1 MATGRSTVLLIGAG
15 VVIVA
20 AGAALL
26 ATLGLGW
33 GWGADRV
40 EGLTCED
47 RVRSIGHLADR
58 HPSGAAQAL
67 ADAVTKE
74 RDPEV
79 RQAAL
84 VGLARFA
91 TPDARTAVDQGT
103 HDTSARVRAAAA
115 ATLGMYRD
123 EVAVNRL
130 GEMVLG
136 DPDPEA
142 RLGAVTG
149 LGRHRSAK
157 ALVFLMDAA
166 EKDMAVEVPTAALA
180 QLYYKLGMR
189 STGTQGQ
196 ADDRRTAILRVVEN
210 LKDDVIVEEAYRR
223 AGRPIVRNPA
233 YYVPPL
239 TEPDPRA
246 QQR

>member
-1 MATGRSTVLLIGAG
+1 MAGGRGNALLVAAG

-20 AGAALL
+20 AGATLL
-26 ATLGLGW
+26 ATQYLGW
-33 GWGADRV
+33 GWGAGRV
-40 EGLTCED
+40 EGLTSED

-58 HPSGAAQAL
+58 RPSGAAQAL
-67 ADAVTKE
+67 ADAATKE
-74 RDPEV
+74 PNPEV

-103 HDTSARVRAAAA
+103 RDASARVRAAAA
-115 ATLGMYRD
+115 ATLGMHRD
-123 EVAVNRL
+123 EAAVNRL

-136 DPDPEA
+136 DPEPEA

-157 ALVFLMDAA
+157 ALVFLMEAA
-166 EKDMAVEVPTAALA
+166 EKDMAVEVATAALA
-180 QLYYKLGMR
+180 QIYHKLGMR
-189 STGTQGQ
+189 YTGTQGQ
-196 ADDRRTAILRVVEN
+196 ADDRRTAVRRVVEN
-210 LKDDVIVEEAYRR
+210 LKDDVIVAEAYRR

-239 TEPDPRA
+239 SEPDPRA
-246 QQR
+246 QPR

>member
-1 MATGRSTVLLIGAG
+1 MATGRSTVLLIAAG

-26 ATLGLGW
+26 ATLGW

-47 RVRSIGHLADR
+47 RVRSIGRLADR
-58 HPSGAAQAL
+58 QPSGAAQAL
-67 ADAVTKE
+67 ADAVAKE
-74 RDPEV
+74 PDPAV

-123 EVAVNRL
+123 EAAVNRL

-142 RLGAVTG
+142 RVGAVTG

-157 ALVFLMDAA
+157 ALVFLMEAA
-166 EKDMAVEVPTAALA
+166 EKDMTVEVATAALA
-180 QLYYKLGMR
+180 QIYYKLGMR
-189 STGTQGQ
+189 YTGTQGQ
-196 ADDRRTAILRVVEN
+196 PDDRRTAVRRVVEN
-210 LKDDVIVEEAYRR
+210 LKDDVIVVEAYRR